1 MHLDKPAVR
10 SSDPLALP
18 LPLPLP
24 LAAADR
30 GTVSDVGPVPGG
42 VAQ

>member
-10 SSDPLALP
+10 SSDPLA